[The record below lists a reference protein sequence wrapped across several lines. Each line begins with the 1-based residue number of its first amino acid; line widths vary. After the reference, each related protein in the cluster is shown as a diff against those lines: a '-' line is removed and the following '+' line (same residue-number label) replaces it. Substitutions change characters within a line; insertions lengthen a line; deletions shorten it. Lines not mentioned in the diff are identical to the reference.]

1 MENMGLDKN
10 MMFWMDEL
18 KKYSGK
24 KVFVTGCTG
33 FKGSWLCRMLVGL
46 GAKVTGYALS
56 PDTAPALYNL
66 ADIGHD
72 VDTVID
78 DIRNIGALNKALKN
92 AKSDIVFHLAAQPL
106 VLESYQRPRETF
118 EINVMGTVNLLEAVR
133 NTDSVRSVVN
143 ITTDKVYENKEWV
156 WGYREDD
163 ALNGYDPYSNS
174 KSCSEL
180 VTGSYINSFFREK
193 HTAVSTVRA
202 GNVIGGGDFS
212 DNRII
217 PDCVRAAMEGKKIL
231 VRNPYSV
238 RPYQHVLEPL
248 AAYLLI
254 GIVQMDRY
262 EVSGAYNIGPDEKSC
277 VTTGELVKLFCDK
290 WGGDASWYCSDSKGA
305 YHEANFLKLDCSKVK
320 SVFDWA
326 PRWDVSDAVG
336 AAVEWTKE
344 WQGGSNVRDIMD
356 LQIKKYMEKNV

>member
-1 MENMGLDKN
+1 MENMGLDNN
-10 MMFWMDEL
+10 MASWMDEL
-18 KKYSGK
+18 KKYAGK

-33 FKGSWLCRMLVGL
+33 FKGSWLCRILVSL
-46 GAKVTGYALS
+46 GAEVTGYALS

-72 VDTVID
+72 VDTVFD
-78 DIRNIGALNKALKN
+78 DIRNADALNRALES
-92 AKSDIVFHLAAQPL
+92 ARSDIVFHLAAQPL
-106 VLESYQRPRETF
+106 VLESYKRPRDTF

-133 NTDSVRSVVN
+133 KSESIRSVVN

-180 VTGSYINSFFREK
+180 VTGSYINSFLRER
-193 HTAVSTVRA
+193 HIAVSTVRA

-217 PDCVRAAMEGKKIL
+217 PDCVRAAMEDKKIL
-231 VRNPYSV
+231 IRNPYSV

-248 AAYLLI
+248 MAYLLI
-254 GIVQMDRY
+254 GIEQMER
-262 EVSGAYNIGPDEKSC
+262 EETAGAYNIGPDEKSC
-277 VTTGELVKLFCDK
+277 VTTGELAGIFCDE
-290 WGGDASWYCSDSKGA
+290 WGGGVSWYCSERKGA
-305 YHEANFLKLDCSKVK
+305 YHEANFLKLDCSKVR
-320 SVFDWA
+320 SVFNWA
-326 PRWDVSDAVG
+326 PRWDVKEAVS
-336 AAVEWTKE
+336 ATVEWTKE
-344 WQGGSNVRDIMD
+344 WLGGSNVKDVMD
-356 LQIKKYMEKNV
+356 VQIKKYRTLKD

>member
-1 MENMGLDKN
+1 MENMELDKN
-10 MMFWMDEL
+10 TPSWMDEL
-18 KKYSGK
+18 KKYAGK

-33 FKGSWLCRMLVGL
+33 FKGSWLCRILVNL

-56 PDTAPALYNL
+56 PDTEPALYSL
-66 ADIGHD
+66 ADIGCD

-78 DIRNIGALNKALKN
+78 DIRNIGALGKALKN
-92 AKSDIVFHLAAQPL
+92 AGPDIVFHLAAQPL
-106 VLESYQRPRETF
+106 VLESYERPRDTF

-133 NTDSVRSVVN
+133 KTDSVRSVVN
-143 ITTDKVYENKEWV
+143 ITTDKVYENKEWF

-180 VTGSYINSFFREK
+180 VTGSYINSFLREQNI
-193 HTAVSTVRA
+193 AVSTVRA

-217 PDCVRAAMEGKKIL
+217 PDCVRAAMENKKIL

-248 AAYLLI
+248 MAYLLI
-254 GIVQMDRY
+254 GIVQMERF
-262 EVSGAYNIGPDEKSC
+262 EASGAYNIGPDESSC
-277 VTTGELVKLFCDK
+277 ITTGELAKLFCDK
-290 WGGDASWYCSDSKGA
+290 WGGISWYCSDGKNA
-305 YHEANFLKLDCSKVK
+305 FHEANFLKLDCSKVK
-320 SVFDWA
+320 SVFGWA
-326 PRWDVSDAVG
+326 PLWDVSDAVG
-336 AAVEWTKE
+336 ATVEWTKE
-344 WQGGSNVRDIMD
+344 WLGGCNVKDIMD
-356 LQIKKYMEKNV
+356 AQIKKYMRE